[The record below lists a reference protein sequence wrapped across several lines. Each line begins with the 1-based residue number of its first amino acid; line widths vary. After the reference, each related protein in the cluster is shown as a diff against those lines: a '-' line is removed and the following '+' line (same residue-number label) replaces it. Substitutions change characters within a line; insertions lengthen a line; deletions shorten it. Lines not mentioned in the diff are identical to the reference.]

1 MMLFV
6 ARHIDPTGGQW
17 SQVCTSRA
25 AAVQALEARVG
36 LTVAGDW
43 WPRGPRGR
51 DLAPVCGHTLI
62 VDPVG
67 REPYRGL
74 VYGGL

>member
-1 MMLFV
+1 MFV

-17 SQVCTSRA
+17 SQVCTSRK

-51 DLAPVCGHTLI
+51 DLAIVGGSTII
-62 VDPVG
+62 VDPID
-67 REPYRGL
+67 RARP